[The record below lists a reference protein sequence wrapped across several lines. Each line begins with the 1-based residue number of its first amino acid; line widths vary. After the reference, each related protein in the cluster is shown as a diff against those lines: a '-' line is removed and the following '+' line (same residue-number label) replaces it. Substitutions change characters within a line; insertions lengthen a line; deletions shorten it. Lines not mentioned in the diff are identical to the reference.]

1 MNVQR
6 RLVTARAA
14 GRSDVPRRSATVL
27 AVAAILLVAGAPP
40 ALADP
45 AEPTNYRS
53 QVIDVNPSTPFVEI
67 QVTGGD
73 AFLGVA
79 VAPGH
84 TAEVPGYFHEPYLRF
99 DSDGSVWANVN
110 SPAFYINESRYGT
123 GGTPANATADATPE
137 WRQIASGG
145 RWAWHDHRTHW
156 MSPDLPPSVS
166 GTRAEI
172 VFPWDLPIVV
182 DGVATT
188 VSGQL
193 LWYPSTNPVGP
204 IMLGLVGLAPLM
216 FLKRRHLL
224 PIAIAAAAAGVLAL
238 LVATGEYLATPAP
251 GRTPPYAPLV
261 PVLVVVA
268 AVVAIG
274 WDRRPLR
281 AWGSAIVAGLGLLVF
296 TARSLGTLAAPILPS
311 SLPAPLE
318 RAGVAL
324 AGWVGLAVVVLA
336 AVGLWDVMHLDRRG
350 GLPAPDGEPSPGLES
365 T

>member
-1 MNVQR
+1 MTTMTRTRAPR
-6 RLVTARAA
+6 RL
-14 GRSDVPRRSATVL
+14 SAIIVM
-27 AVAAILLVAGAPP
+27 VAAIVIAGAPP

-53 QVIDVNPSTPFVEI
+53 QVIDVNPTSLYVDI

-73 AFLGVA
+73 SFLGIA

-84 TAEVPGYFHEPYLRF
+84 TVEIPGYFHEPYLRI
-99 DSDGSVWANVN
+99 DADGSVWGNVN

-123 GGTPANATADATPE
+123 GGTPSNATADAIPE

-172 VFPWDLPIVV
+172 VFPWDLPMVI
-182 DGVATT
+182 DGVDTT

-216 FLKRRHLL
+216 FLRRRQLW
-224 PIAIAAAAAGVLAL
+224 PIAIAAGAASVLAL
-238 LVATGEYLATPAP
+238 LVATSEYLATPAP
-251 GRTPPYAPLV
+251 GRTLPLAPLV
-261 PVLVVVA
+261 PAIAVA
-268 AVVAIG
+268 ASVVAIG
-274 WDRRPLR
+274 WDRRPIR
-281 AWGSAIVAGLGLLVF
+281 AWGSAILAGLALLVF
-296 TARSLGTLAAPILPS
+296 TMRSLGALSAPILPS
-311 SLPAPLE
+311 PLPVPLE
-318 RAGVAL
+318 RTTVAL
-324 AGWVGLAVVVLA
+324 AGWVGLAVIVLGA
-336 AVGLWDVMHLDRRG
+336 IGLWDLTRVGRRET
-350 GLPAPDGEPSPGLES
+350 APTADGAPPE
-365 T
+365 